1 MTKKFQNR
9 KKPLQNA
16 QKSKKPKILKLLK
29 TPSNMIFWCFW
40 AMLWSFPMVF
50 GRNSL
55 VYDRFSLFLG
65 SKTSK
70 VTLGYAKGSKK
81 GSSEKNEKGWGK
93 SKKMKFFK
101 TVQNATKYDFLVFL
115 DHFMVIFYG
124 FR

>member
-16 QKSKKPKILKLLK
+16 QKSKKSKILKLLK

-81 GSSEKNEKGWGK
+81 GSSEKNEKGWENR
-93 SKKMKFFK
+93 KK
-101 TVQNATKYDFLVFL
+101 
-115 DHFMVIFYG
+115 
-124 FR
+124 